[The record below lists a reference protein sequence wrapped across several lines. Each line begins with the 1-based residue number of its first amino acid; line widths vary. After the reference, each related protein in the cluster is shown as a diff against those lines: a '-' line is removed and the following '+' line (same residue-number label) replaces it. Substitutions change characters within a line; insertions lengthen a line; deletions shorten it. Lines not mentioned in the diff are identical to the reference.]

1 MLRWDGE
8 GSSVA
13 PPLESRSPLP
23 AIFSDTDR
31 GADDVLM
38 LVEQLDMATS
48 TLCKESQEVEWLRLS
63 VAGAKR
69 EMVAAELATTKDEAR
84 LTGKAFD
91 MI

>member
-1 MLRWDGE
+1 
-8 GSSVA
+8 
-13 PPLESRSPLP
+13 
-23 AIFSDTDR
+23 
-31 GADDVLM
+31 M